1 MDITTS
7 PNLPAPVYT
16 VAKYLDA
23 VLKASLVEYMAALPV
38 HRQAADSK
46 VRVVIDLDQ
55 RTKSLNMAVT
65 SPMDLTQYRNIR
77 VPRWIRNILPM
88 TTSK

>member
-23 VLKASLVEYMAALPV
+23 VLKASLVEHMAALPV

>member
-1 MDITTS
+1 MS
-7 PNLPAPVYT
+7 C
-16 VAKYLDA
+16 
-23 VLKASLVEYMAALPV
+23 
-38 HRQAADSK
+38 H
-46 VRVVIDLDQ
+46 VVIDLDQ
-55 RTKSLNMAVT
+55 RTKSLNMAVA